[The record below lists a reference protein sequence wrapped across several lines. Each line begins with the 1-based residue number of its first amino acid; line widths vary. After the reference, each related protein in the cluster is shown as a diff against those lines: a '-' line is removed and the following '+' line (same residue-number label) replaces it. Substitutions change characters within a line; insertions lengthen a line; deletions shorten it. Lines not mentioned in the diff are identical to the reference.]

1 MSDRC
6 EKCGAELQVGDWPL
20 CGGRHSHGRP
30 SFKVFQDSIPGGL
43 WIENM
48 GPTPVKVYSKSE
60 KRFEM
65 EKRGL
70 VESVRHIG
78 EQGSD
83 KSRHTSRW
91 V

>member
-1 MSDRC
+1 M
-6 EKCGAELQVGDWPL
+6 EVGSWPY
-20 CGGRHSHGRP
+20 CPHGRP

-43 WIENM
+43 WLENL
-48 GPTPVKVYSKSE
+48 GPEPVKVYSKSE
-60 KRFEM
+60 RKFEM